1 MWVNQ
6 VEIPFSVNQRKVL
19 TPRDIMM
26 PLAEVENRLL
36 RIQASYWRIA
46 RQLQWKLTRHD
57 LTARLALPLAA

>member
-6 VEIPFSVNQRKVL
+6 VEIPFSVIQRKVL
-19 TPRDIMM
+19 TPRDIMS
-26 PLAEVENRLL
+26 LAEVEDRLL